1 MWFSLVSVLFCLV
14 RVFWFCFFWLFSFVV
29 VVIVFVFYLVLGFV
43 LFWVFFCTRENNLAL
58 GSVCVCTAVTLEIR
72 INLES

>member
-14 RVFWFCFFWLFSFVV
+14 RVFWFCFFLVVFV
-29 VVIVFVFYLVLGFV
+29 VVIVFVFYLFLGFV
-43 LFWVFFCTRENNLAL
+43 LFWGFFCTRENNLAL